1 VTAPL
6 LSALVSTYR
15 GERYLRGCLESLL
28 AQTERDRLE
37 VVVVD
42 AGSPEREGE
51 LVRAFRLQHPEL
63 AIHYVRTDVREPTSE
78 AFDRATAL
86 ARGRYLTTANTD
98 DRHHPEFAA
107 TMLAVLEQSPQ
118 YGIAYADTAITN
130 RDNETWATNT
140 ARLRFRW
147 PDYTAA
153 VALSCCLFG
162 AQPVW
167 RRAVHQEI
175 GGWDAALKHANDQDL
190 FLRIARRFG
199 AVRVDAVLGLFLQRP
214 DSNAGSD
221 NRAASLAD
229 ACRVF
234 RRHRQAWT
242 LDEIVPGAT
251 AGGPFATAAAWCEV
265 GNLCALGPYTDGEL
279 ALAAYRRALEQ
290 PLTGAAAM
298 RVRHAF
304 AINSGCVLAAAG
316 AVAAARSAFRLALD
330 GDDRRH
336 DLALLDAA
344 GERPPTLRSM
354 RFVVLDDPVVAASRR
369 GAVVRVTDDGQVV
382 AGTSRQVPWDV
393 FEGPNGVPW
402 SAAAGEAVLQSTR

>member
-1 VTAPL
+1 VTTPL

-15 GERYLRGCLESLL
+15 GERWLRGCLDSLL
-28 AQTERDRLE
+28 AQTARDRLE
-37 VVVVD
+37 VIVVD
-42 AGSPEREGE
+42 AASPEREGE
-51 LVRAFRLQHPEL
+51 LVRAFRQQHPEL
-63 AIHYVRTDVREPTSE
+63 PIQYVRTEVREPTSE

-107 TMLAVLEQSPQ
+107 TMLAVLEQCPQ

-130 RDNETWATNT
+130 RDNETWAANT

-147 PDYTAA
+147 PDYTPA
-153 VALSCCLFG
+153 VALNCCLFG

-167 RRAVHQEI
+167 RRAVHAEI
-175 GGWDAALKHANDQDL
+175 GGWDPALKHANDQDL

-214 DSNAGSD
+214 DSNAGSA

-290 PLTGAAAM
+290 PLTGDAAA

-316 AVAAARSAFRLALD
+316 ATAAACSALRLARD

-336 DLALLDAA
+336 NLALLAAA
-344 GERPPTLRSM
+344 GERPPALRTM
-354 RFVVLDDPVVAASRR
+354 RFITLDDPVVEASRR
-369 GAVVRVTDDGQVV
+369 GAVVLLTDGGQIWP
-382 AGTSRQVPWDV
+382 AASRQVPWDV

-402 SAAAGEAVLQSTR
+402 SAAETAAVLQSTP